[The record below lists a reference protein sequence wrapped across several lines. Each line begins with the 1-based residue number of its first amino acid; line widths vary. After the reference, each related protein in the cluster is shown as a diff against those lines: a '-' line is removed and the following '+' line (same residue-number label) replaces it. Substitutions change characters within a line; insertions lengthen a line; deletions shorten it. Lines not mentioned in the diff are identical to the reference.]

1 MNLSQARPS
10 VKRWLRQR
18 WESSQELHAIHTV
31 PSVIFV
37 GKAFAVHEILYKS
50 IFSGLRKARH
60 ALLAKHMLSKC
71 ILTGLYG
78 VIPLPFGAR
87 LDING

>member
-1 MNLSQARPS
+1 MQFTGDSQG
-10 VKRWLRQR
+10 
-18 WESSQELHAIHTV
+18 IN
-31 PSVIFV
+31 VIFV

-50 IFSGLRKARH
+50 IFSGLQKARH

-78 VIPLPFGAR
+78 VIPLPLGASP
-87 LDING
+87 DING